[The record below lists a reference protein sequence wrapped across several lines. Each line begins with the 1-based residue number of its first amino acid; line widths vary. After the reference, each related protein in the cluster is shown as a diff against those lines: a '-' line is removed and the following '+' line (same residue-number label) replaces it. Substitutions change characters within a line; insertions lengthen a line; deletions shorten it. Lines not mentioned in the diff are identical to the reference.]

1 MYRYI
6 YIVENMFEHI
16 YFYPETMIITYIP
29 YISSWSWSVHNK
41 IYLLPTLFSLSFIM
55 IKLHRNINI
64 LNFKTQTQCSH
75 LCSNY
80 HQKVSWLLQG
90 NFARS

>member
-1 MYRYI
+1 
-6 YIVENMFEHI
+6 MFEHI
-16 YFYPETMIITYIP
+16 YFYPETMIITCIP
-29 YISSWSWSVHNK
+29 YISSWTWSVHNK
-41 IYLLPTLFSLSFIM
+41 IYLLPTLFLLSFIM